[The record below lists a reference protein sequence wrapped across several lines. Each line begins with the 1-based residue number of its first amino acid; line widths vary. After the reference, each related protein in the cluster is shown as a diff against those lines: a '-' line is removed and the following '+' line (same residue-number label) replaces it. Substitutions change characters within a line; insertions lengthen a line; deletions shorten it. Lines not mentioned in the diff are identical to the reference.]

1 MSIARGLADIGGC
14 PQDRKGVDA
23 LCRADQCLRTASLH
37 VSHGLVCTR
46 SRKVLLRIQARH
58 QLLSLQVFEINYIAT
73 TSVSWQA
80 SCTFRSGMSCSFQ
93 LAVTWQVSCYSGRP
107 TFQMQRRFSR
117 LAVLLQN
124 LRVLLPGNGLW
135 LIEAPRRTS
144 PMESVA
150 QELPLSSCVT
160 FLADMRKRG
169 LALFGLPRC
178 LECCEDFAACGG
190 RVSLVRAAAWPVQHR
205 TWPRAPCAWPR
216 VHVLPTSPKPLAE
229 TCLLG
234 DNDQNLSCNL

>member
-1 MSIARGLADIGGC
+1 MALGSAQALHLSIARSLADIGGC

-58 QLLSLQVFEINYIAT
+58 QLLSLQVFQINYIAT

-107 TFQMQRRFSR
+107 
-117 LAVLLQN
+117 
-124 LRVLLPGNGLW
+124 
-135 LIEAPRRTS
+135 
-144 PMESVA
+144 
-150 QELPLSSCVT
+150 
-160 FLADMRKRG
+160 
-169 LALFGLPRC
+169 
-178 LECCEDFAACGG
+178 
-190 RVSLVRAAAWPVQHR
+190 
-205 TWPRAPCAWPR
+205 
-216 VHVLPTSPKPLAE
+216 
-229 TCLLG
+229 
-234 DNDQNLSCNL
+234 NLSNAKKVLSACSPSPEPQSAFARQRPVAD